1 MNYLSVLIHK
11 YFFFQISRSI
21 WELEL
26 DITAPQIIFV
36 EQFSQQ
42 NSAMAVIDFGK
53 LHLRNNIEMGNKT
66 ECNKNNDN
74 SDNKN
79 SEEDGKYFN
88 FS

>member
-1 MNYLSVLIHK
+1 
-11 YFFFQISRSI
+11 
-21 WELEL
+21 
-26 DITAPQIIFV
+26 
-36 EQFSQQ
+36 
-42 NSAMAVIDFGK
+42 MAVIDFGK